1 MRRVRTVKALLEY
14 LDTINCPMGRS
25 TVNKLIRQKE
35 IPFIRVSERVLIFDL
50 DAIDKWLSIGEEMPC
65 QN

>member
-14 LDTINCPMGRS
+14 LSSINCPMSRS

-35 IPFIRVSERVLIFDL
+35 IPFIRISDRVLIFDL
-50 DAIDKWLSIGEEMPC
+50 DAIDNWLSIEEGA
-65 QN
+65 